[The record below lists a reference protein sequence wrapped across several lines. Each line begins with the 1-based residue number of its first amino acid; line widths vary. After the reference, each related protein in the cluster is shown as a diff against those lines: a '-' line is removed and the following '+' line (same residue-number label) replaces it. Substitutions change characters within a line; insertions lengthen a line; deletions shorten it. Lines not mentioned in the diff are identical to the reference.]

1 MIPIGFSL
9 QPDEVFVEL
18 CRGELRDE
26 FDYVEIAPETTWRV
40 TADGALIEN
49 GFHAQFLDVIAATGK
64 PCVAHGVGLS
74 MGSARPD
81 PARRALW
88 LERMRC
94 DQELFHYRW
103 YTDHLGATE
112 LDGRQL
118 VLPLPLPRTRAASE
132 RVAQTLRAMRT
143 IVPEVGF
150 ENSAFYFHLGKPLD
164 EPRWI
169 ADTLAL
175 ADAHLLLDLHNLHT
189 NAFNA
194 GFDAREYV
202 DRLPLER
209 VIEVHLSG
217 GGWSDPRWLPSGRT
231 QRLDG
236 HDDAVPEE
244 VWKLFEHVLPRL
256 ANVRGITLERMESTV
271 ASGDVPLLREELRRA
286 RRMTEL
292 VHGR

>member
-1 MIPIGFSL
+1 MTAIGFSL

-26 FDYVEIAPETTWRV
+26 FDYLEIAPETTWRV
-40 TADGALIEN
+40 TADGVLIAN
-49 GFHAQFLDVIAATGK
+49 GYHAQFLDVVAETGK

-74 MGSARPD
+74 MGSALPD
-81 PARRALW
+81 AARRAAW
-88 LERMRC
+88 LERMRI
-94 DQELFHYRW
+94 DQELFHFRW
-103 YTDHLGATE
+103 YTDHLGASE

-118 VLPLPLPRTRAASE
+118 VLPLPLPHTRAASE
-132 RVAQTLRAMRT
+132 RVAETLRAMRT

-150 ENSAFYFHLGKPLD
+150 ENSAFYFHLGDPLD

-169 ADTLAL
+169 AETLQL
-175 ADAHLLLDLHNLHT
+175 ADARLLLDLHNVHT
-189 NAFNA
+189 NALNA

-202 DRLPLER
+202 ELLPLER
-209 VIEVHLSG
+209 VIEIHLSG
-217 GGWSDPRWLPSGRT
+217 GGWSDPNWLPSGRK

-256 ANVRGITLERMESTV
+256 VNVRGITLERMESTV
-271 ASGDVPLLREELRRA
+271 APGDVPLLREELRRA
-286 RRMTEL
+286 RRTLEL
-292 VHGR
+292 VRGR